1 MATIDIF
8 HPGTSARHHF
18 SLKQAALGLSALT
31 AIVAAGDF
39 GWSYWTVGR
48 FQVSTDDAY
57 VQADSTIIAPKI
69 SGYIGDVPVRD
80 NEPVHAGQVLARID
94 DSDYRTALAQAK
106 ANVAS
111 ATATVQNVVAQINEQ
126 NAVVDQAKA
135 EIAAEEAQL
144 TFAQQE
150 FERYTNLQKDG
161 IGSVQQAEQHTS
173 ALKEKTADI
182 ARDRAA
188 LAAAVQQGAV
198 LETSLQKAQ
207 AEVARLQAQEHQA
220 ELNLG
225 YTTITAPIDG
235 TVGARTLR
243 VGQYVEAGTQL
254 MAVVPLKQVYV
265 VGNYKETQLTDV
277 QPGQVVAINVDT
289 FPGRTIH
296 GHVDSLAPASGLEF
310 ALLPPD
316 NATGNFTK
324 IVQRIPVKI
333 AIDPNDPLAGELRP
347 GMSVE
352 PSINTR
358 SEPAS
363 DEQTA
368 SGG

>member
-1 MATIDIF
+1 MAAIELF
-8 HPGTSARHHF
+8 HAGTKAAGRC

-31 AIVAAGDF
+31 TIFAAGDL

-57 VQADSTIIAPKI
+57 VQADSTTIAPKV
-69 SGYIGDVPVRD
+69 SGYIADVLVRD
-80 NEPVHAGQVLARID
+80 NESVHAGDVLARID
-94 DSDYRTALAQAK
+94 DSDYRTAVAQAE
-106 ANVAS
+106 ADVAS
-111 ATATVQNVVAQINEQ
+111 AVAAVKNAQAQIQEQ
-126 NAVVDQAKA
+126 RAVVRQAT
-135 EIAAEEAQL
+135 AAVAADDAQL

-150 FERYTNLQKDG
+150 YDRYTNLQKEG
-161 IGSVQQAEQHTS
+161 IGSVQQVEQRAS
-173 ALKEKTADI
+173 AFKEKAADMV
-182 ARDRAA
+182 RDRAA
-188 LAAAVQQGAV
+188 LTAAIQHGAV
-198 LETSLQKAQ
+198 LETNLQKAQ
-207 AEVARLQAQEHQA
+207 ADVARLQAQAHQA

-235 TVGARTLR
+235 TVGARSLR
-243 VGQYVEAGTQL
+243 IGQYVQAGTQL
-254 MAVVPLKQVYV
+254 MAVVPLKQVYI

-277 QPGQVVAINVDT
+277 RPGQPVAIRVDT
-289 FPGRTIH
+289 FPGRTIR

-333 AIDPNDPLAGELRP
+333 AIEASDPLSGELRP

-352 PSINTR
+352 PSIDTR
-358 SEPAS
+358 TPAVGA
-363 DEQTA
+363 QTA
-368 SGG
+368 SRE